1 MATQAWSR
9 KRELDRDVLEHV
21 RAMLL
26 ALAALVVRS
35 AALPTFERL
44 HFLSVMGHGEAEVRR
59 LLLAMASGLDGPTG
73 SNAASTDAAVT
84 PVHGVGDASLLAARF
99 RMLALAVDAML
110 ALAGAESPRQSA
122 SPSISREPRRASQ
135 YTPSPA
141 PRATS
146 PPVRERSRGVGDD
159 DLSANGAHAHRS
171 PLAFD
176 FSHPVAR
183 RCFMLRSPM
192 CRTCP
197 TMRLLGLCIW
207 ALLHPPKATP

>member
-1 MATQAWSR
+1 MEGQAR
-9 KRELDRDVLEHV
+9 NRTVELDRIVLEHV

-26 ALAALVVRS
+26 ALAALVDRS

-44 HFLSVMGHGEAEVRR
+44 HFLAVMGHGEAEVRR
-59 LLLAMASGLDGPTG
+59 LLLAMASGLNDPIGFD
-73 SNAASTDAAVT
+73 AAPTDAAVT

-110 ALAGAESPRQSA
+110 ALAGAEPPRQSA

-146 PPVRERSRGVGDD
+146 PPVRERSRDFGDAIALELELRDVGTSVDPFE
-159 DLSANGAHAHRS
+159 ACEVG
-171 PLAFD
+171 
-176 FSHPVAR
+176 
-183 RCFMLRSPM
+183 
-192 CRTCP
+192 
-197 TMRLLGLCIW
+197 
-207 ALLHPPKATP
+207 

>member
-1 MATQAWSR
+1 MEGQAR
-9 KRELDRDVLEHV
+9 NRTVELDRIVLEHV

-26 ALAALVVRS
+26 ALAALVDRS

-59 LLLAMASGLDGPTG
+59 LLLAMASGLNDPIGFD
-73 SNAASTDAAVT
+73 AAPTDAAVT

-122 SPSISREPRRASQ
+122 SPSISYEARLASQ

-146 PPVRERSRGVGDD
+146 PPARERSRGVGDD

-171 PLAFD
+171 LLAFV
-176 FSHPVAR
+176 FSHQ
-183 RCFMLRSPM
+183 S
-192 CRTCP
+192 
-197 TMRLLGLCIW
+197 RLALLACG
-207 ALLHPPKATP
+207 ALLHRPDATP